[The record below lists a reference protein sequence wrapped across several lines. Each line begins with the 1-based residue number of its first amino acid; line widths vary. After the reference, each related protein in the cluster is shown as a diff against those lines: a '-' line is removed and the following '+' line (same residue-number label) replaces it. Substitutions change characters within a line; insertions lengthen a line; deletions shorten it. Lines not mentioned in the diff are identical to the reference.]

1 MRQSTI
7 LSYNVMDMF
16 ELFAYSYYLRAK
28 NIRQVDSFLIYF
40 DTEEARGYFFRVR
53 VSGDS
58 IDFEINDPTKNE
70 RELAEEMKSNRI
82 ETKMTSRDGKMMDY
96 IRKRRFLS
104 YHGKT

>member
-28 NIRQVDSFLIYF
+28 NIRQVDSFLISF
-40 DTEEARGYFFRVR
+40 DTAEARGYFFRVR

-58 IDFEINDPTKNE
+58 IDFEIHDPTKNE
-70 RELAEEMKSNRI
+70 EELAKEMKTNRI
-82 ETKMTSRDGKMMDY
+82 EAKMTSRD
-96 IRKRRFLS
+96 RKFMEYVRRRRFL
-104 YHGKT
+104 YGKT

>member
-28 NIRQVDSFLIYF
+28 NIHQVDSFLISF

-53 VSGDS
+53 ISGDS
-58 IDFEINDPTKNE
+58 IDFEIQDPTKTE
-70 RELAEEMKSNRI
+70 KELSEEMKINRV
-82 ETKMTSRDGKMMDY
+82 EAKMTSRDGKFMEY
-96 IRKRRFLS
+96 IKRRRFL
-104 YHGKT
+104 HGKT